1 MDLLRILPVQYRFS
15 RSRSQGPIRN
25 PRLIVADSVLVP
37 YLTSRD
43 HPPPVTLV

>member
-37 YLTSRD
+37 YALDMLREI
-43 HPPPVTLV
+43 PQ